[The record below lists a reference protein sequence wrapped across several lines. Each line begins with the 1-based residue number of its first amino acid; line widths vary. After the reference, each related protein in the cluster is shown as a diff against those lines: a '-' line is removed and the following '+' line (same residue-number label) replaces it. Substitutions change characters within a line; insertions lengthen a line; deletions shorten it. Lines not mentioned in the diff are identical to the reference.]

1 MPSEKGVCS
10 LCWCYCSKV
19 YALNL
24 ILLMPIHS
32 LELLVYFKKN
42 LCAKCVIN
50 MAQGV
55 KLNRLAIM
63 VGDFHESTSTQAG
76 VLSLPV
82 YVNLYIH
89 MNDILFEETD
99 S

>member
-1 MPSEKGVCS
+1 M
-10 LCWCYCSKV
+10 
-19 YALNL
+19 
-24 ILLMPIHS
+24 HS
-32 LELLVYFKKN
+32 LELLVYRKKE
-42 LCAKCVIN
+42 LVCEGCVIN